1 MATIKIRQADGTVV
15 TVVLGHNAN
24 AVTVKVGDAVK
35 IEGFKT
41 PMDANTVMATS
52 FTGSDG
58 KAVAVR
64 DLDDKGGPRGI
75 QGESVSVSGIVTEVM
90 PATTTPSTGDT
101 GRLARE
107 AMATIKVKQADDTIV
122 TVVLGREASSIAVK
136 VGDVV
141 KVEGFKMPVD
151 TNTIM
156 ATSFTGADGT
166 KIAIAAGGFRG
177 GCGMRGG
184 QGDGQGAGR
193 GFRGGMMGPDSC
205 PDTSAPS
212 GT

>member
-1 MATIKIRQADGTVV
+1 M
-15 TVVLGHNAN
+15 
-24 AVTVKVGDAVK
+24 VK

-75 QGESVSVSGIVTEVM
+75 QGESVSVSGIVTEVT
-90 PATTTPSTGDT
+90 PATTTPSSRGDT

-141 KVEGFKMPVD
+141 KVEG
-151 TNTIM
+151 
-156 ATSFTGADGT
+156 
-166 KIAIAAGGFRG
+166 
-177 GCGMRGG
+177 
-184 QGDGQGAGR
+184 QGR
-193 GFRGGMMGPDSC
+193 
-205 PDTSAPS
+205 
-212 GT
+212 